1 VRDREIERVTQ
12 QNLDLD
18 EQVAGWR
25 AANPEGT
32 LEQAVRDLGLW
43 PRNPRDADAQRI
55 IWLALRRLS
64 DPAAIRLG
72 FHAMRNSNVPAARDA
87 APGRSSLREGPAT
100 DCAAGTSAGG
110 TS

>member
-1 VRDREIERVTQ
+1 MERVAQ
-12 QNLDLD
+12 QNPDLD

-25 AANPEGT
+25 AANPDGT

-64 DPAAIRLG
+64 DSAAIRLG
-72 FHAMRNSNVPAARDA
+72 FHAMRNAHVLMSRDT
-87 APGRSSLREGPAT
+87 APRRSSPGEGVAT
-100 DCAAGTSAGG
+100 DCAAATSAGG
-110 TS
+110 TG